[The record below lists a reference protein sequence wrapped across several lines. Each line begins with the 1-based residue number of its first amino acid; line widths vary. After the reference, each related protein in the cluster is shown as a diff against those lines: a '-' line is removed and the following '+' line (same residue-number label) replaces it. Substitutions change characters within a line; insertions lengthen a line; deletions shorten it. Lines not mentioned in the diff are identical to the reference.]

1 MMFGRILKAM
11 KWMADPD
18 GDPNTS
24 DHPHI
29 TSNSWVPLKT
39 YFTVKIGGNLLKH
52 GELWEYYLSLPR
64 VILEVNLTVW

>member
-1 MMFGRILKAM
+1 MFGRILKAM

-29 TSNSWVPLKT
+29 TSNSWGAALKT
-39 YFTVKIGGNLLKH
+39 YFTVKNWWKLVETWRALGI
-52 GELWEYYLSLPR
+52 LP
-64 VILEVNLTVW
+64 VFAAILEANLTVW